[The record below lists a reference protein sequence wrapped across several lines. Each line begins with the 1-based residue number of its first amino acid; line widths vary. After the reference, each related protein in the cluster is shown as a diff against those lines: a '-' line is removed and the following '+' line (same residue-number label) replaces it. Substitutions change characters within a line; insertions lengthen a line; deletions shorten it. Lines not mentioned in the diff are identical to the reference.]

1 MTDMDP
7 TTAEAYRELLWHA
20 MNHDSETSHNI
31 AALLLNSYNY
41 NLPDT
46 GFSVGRFRYLDAA
59 NRQAVLQYL
68 AWLGSAGGLYPPHDD
83 MIDLKDRW
91 VENGW
96 GNLGRDIPDD

>member
-1 MTDMDP
+1 MSDMDP
-7 TTAEAYRELLWHA
+7 TTAEAYRELLSHA
-20 MNHDSETSHNI
+20 MNHTSETSRNI

-46 GFSVGRFRYLDAA
+46 GFLIGKFRNLDAI
-59 NRQAVLQYL
+59 NRKAVLRYL
-68 AWLGSAGGLYPPHDD
+68 AWLGSAGGLYPPSED
-83 MIDLKDRW
+83 MDELKDRW